1 MDQCQSQKSQSAVS
15 RRATGLIKR
24 WVGAMAINI
33 DENNLKHG
41 VLGLVIALVEVV
53 RDALK
58 IQAFKRMESGVLG
71 EEECERLGEAL
82 MELDIA
88 LEEIKAEQG
97 ITESVQA
104 VRDGL
109 DDIVEGVIDRI
120 ANPERWQETVAESL
134 TI

>member
-1 MDQCQSQKSQSAVS
+1 
-15 RRATGLIKR
+15 
-24 WVGAMAINI
+24 MAINI
-33 DENNLKHG
+33 DEKNLKYG
-41 VLGLVIALVEVV
+41 VLGLVIALVEVI

-58 IQAFKRMESGVLG
+58 IQAIKRMESGALS

-88 LEEIKAEQG
+88 IEEIKAEQG

-109 DDIVEGVIDRI
+109 DEIVDGVIDRMV
-120 ANPERWQETVAESL
+120 NPERWHEEAKESMPV
-134 TI
+134 

>member
-1 MDQCQSQKSQSAVS
+1 
-15 RRATGLIKR
+15 
-24 WVGAMAINI
+24 MAINI

-41 VLGLVIALVEVV
+41 VLGLVIALVEVI

-58 IQAFKRMESGVLG
+58 IQAFKRMEGGSLS
-71 EEECERLGEAL
+71 EEECERLGKAL

-97 ITESVQA
+97 IIESVQA

-109 DDIVEGVIDRI
+109 DEIVDGVIDRI
-120 ANPERWQETVAESL
+120 VNPERWREETKESL
-134 TI
+134 PV